1 MSIVGSLFANLFPD
15 FPSVLR
21 RFSPRSTQS
30 FGRLQDK
37 DVPPAPAARRIGE
50 ILKREV
56 IRSQLPLEK
65 LLSNGRR
72 RLPQPLGRSPSRNTS
87 SSSPARSGSA
97 PGP

>member
-1 MSIVGSLFANLFPD
+1 MSIVSRLFANLCHD
-15 FPSVLR
+15 FPIVLR
-21 RFSPRSTQS
+21 RFRPRATRS

-37 DVPPAPAARRIGE
+37 DVPLPPPPGE
-50 ILKREV
+50 IPKREV